1 MMKFLF
7 MVSVGLI
14 SMTVNAKTVVVLGDS
29 ISAGYGIDVNAGWVP
44 LLEKKLNENG
54 AHHVVHNES
63 ISGDTT
69 AGGLA
74 RLNHALD
81 FKPNIFILELGAND
95 GLRGFQPSLIKKN
108 LTQIIQRAQQTGTK
122 VVLLSMKIPPNYGDR
137 YITLFYDIYP
147 QLAKELNTAY
157 VPFIM
162 EDVALTK
169 EMMQADGLHP
179 NEKGQPAI
187 MNKVLAEVLP
197 LLK

>member
-1 MMKFLF
+1 MKFLF
-7 MVSVGLI
+7 MVSVGLM
-14 SMTVNAKTVVVLGDS
+14 SMTVNAKTIVVLGDS
-29 ISAGYGIDVNAGWVP
+29 ISAGYGIDVNAGWVS

-63 ISGDTT
+63 ISGDTS

-81 FKPNIFILELGAND
+81 FKPTIFILELGAND
-95 GLRGFQPSLIKKN
+95 GLRGFQPSLIKNN
-108 LTQIIQRAQQTGTK
+108 LTQIIQRAQQTGAK

-147 QLAKELNTAY
+147 HLAKELNTAY

-169 EMMQADGLHP
+169 AMMQADGLHP

-187 MNKVLAEVLP
+187 MNKVLTEVLP